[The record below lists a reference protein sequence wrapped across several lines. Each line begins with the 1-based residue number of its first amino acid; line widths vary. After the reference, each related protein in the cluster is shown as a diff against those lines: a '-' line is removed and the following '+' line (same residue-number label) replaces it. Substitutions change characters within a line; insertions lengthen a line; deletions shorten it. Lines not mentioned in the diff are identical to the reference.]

1 MAIAGAIAVDD
12 QNLANGTEVKNTNFG
27 IELRTPFN
35 EQTATSVLAAGRTQG
50 NLVRPSLNA
59 AVSKPNAAS
68 PGRPVLKAINQLQ
81 SSAKKFGDQIA
92 ASNKKFRDQIAASN
106 KKFRDS
112 VNATRGGA
120 KAGAASSSS
129 SNK

>member
-1 MAIAGAIAVDD
+1 MAIAGAIGVND
-12 QNLANGTEVKNTNFG
+12 QNLVFGTEVKNTNFG

-35 EQTATSVLAAGRTQG
+35 EQSPASVLAAGRTQG

-68 PGRPVLKAINQLQ
+68 PGRPVFKAINQLRQ
-81 SSAKKFGDQIA
+81 SSRRKKFG
-92 ASNKKFRDQIAASN
+92 DQIAASN